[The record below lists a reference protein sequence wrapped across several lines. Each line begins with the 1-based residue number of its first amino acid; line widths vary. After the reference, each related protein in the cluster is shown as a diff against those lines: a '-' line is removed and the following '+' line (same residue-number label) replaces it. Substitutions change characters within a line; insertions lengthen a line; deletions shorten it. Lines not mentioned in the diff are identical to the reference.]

1 MKRGYDANQVKP
13 IASWNKSGLLCYP
26 VIIPQ
31 PLSERSIMSKIT
43 EQDVAYVA
51 SLAQLRLD
59 ADATT
64 RLVREMS
71 DILAYMDTLNALDTD
86 NIEPMMHALE
96 MTNVFREDVTAPS
109 LSREAALQNAPLD
122 DGAYFV
128 VPKILEGEDG
138 S

>member
-1 MKRGYDANQVKP
+1 
-13 IASWNKSGLLCYP
+13 
-26 VIIPQ
+26 
-31 PLSERSIMSKIT
+31 MSKIT